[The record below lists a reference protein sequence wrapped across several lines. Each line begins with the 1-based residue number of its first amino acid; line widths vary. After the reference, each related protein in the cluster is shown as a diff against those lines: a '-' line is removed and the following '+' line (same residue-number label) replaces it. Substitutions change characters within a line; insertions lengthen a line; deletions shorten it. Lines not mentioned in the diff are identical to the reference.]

1 MTLPGE
7 FDLHIIDTCNLH
19 CTECIVLDY
28 LGDNKVT
35 NQKYNLNDVKEV
47 MSNFMRLDLRV
58 EELKILGGEPT
69 LSKHLDEIIDYLE
82 DVKVHDKLTLV
93 TNGLNFTENVVN
105 SLIKLDKLI
114 ISVYPVDGLE
124 GIDGDGVRFAK
135 FKTNLEHQIRTSKL
149 YDTLHSNL
157 ELEFYFQTHFQHYGH
172 KQTHLE
178 YSPEL
183 NWERCWQKD
192 SCRVITK
199 DSLYRCTNTY
209 SEDKDKCTWEDR
221 QKVIDFIM
229 SDIPLSHCKDCPFP
243 PSEKEWT
250 SNDLPIDM
258 KNFKRGLEIIKS
270 YGKRIPNISEFNG

>member
-28 LGDNKVT
+28 LGDNRVT

-47 MSNFMRLDLRV
+47 VSNFKRLDLRV

-69 LSKHLDEIIDYLE
+69 LSNHLDEIINYLL
-82 DVKVHDKLTLV
+82 DVKIHDKITLV
-93 TNGLNFTENVVN
+93 TNGLNFTEKVVD

-114 ISVYPVDGLE
+114 ISVYPFKTGLGVLGLE
-124 GIDGDGVRFAK
+124 Y
-135 FKTNLEHQIRTSKL
+135 QIRTSKL
-149 YDTLHSNL
+149 YDKLDQNL
-157 ELEFYFQTHFQHYGH
+157 ELEFLFQLHFQRYGH
-172 KQTHLE
+172 KQPHLE

-192 SCRVITK
+192 TCRTITK
-199 DSLYRCTNTY
+199 DNLYRCANTY

-229 SDIPLSHCKDCPFP
+229 SDVPLSHCKDCPFP
-243 PSEKEWT
+243 PAEKEWT

-258 KNFKRGLEIIKS
+258 KNYKRGSEIIKS
-270 YGKRIPNISEFNG
+270 YGKRIPHIREFNG